1 MHLKNNKNIAI
12 ISFDI
17 PAIADDLESSL
28 NNPALK
34 NQVLKNNQKIIINR
48 NQHNSLIKQPLIKSL
63 ITYFNII
70 NNQTVSLSDLNL
82 LIFVV

>member
-12 ISFDI
+12 IAFDI

-34 NQVLKNNQKIIINR
+34 NQVLNNNEKIIINR
-48 NQHNSLIKQPLIKSL
+48 NQHNSLIKQPLVKAL
-63 ITYFNII
+63 ITYFNVI
-70 NNQTVSLSDLNL
+70 NNQTVSLE
-82 LIFVV
+82 